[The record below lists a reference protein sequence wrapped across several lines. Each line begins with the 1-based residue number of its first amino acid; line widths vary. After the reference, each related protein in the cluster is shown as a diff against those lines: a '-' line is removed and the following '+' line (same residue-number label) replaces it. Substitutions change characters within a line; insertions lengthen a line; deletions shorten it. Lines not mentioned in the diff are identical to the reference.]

1 MSNTT
6 SLLNITDLTVT
17 FDQRAGW
24 FGWQPQRLPAL
35 RNISLRLERGK
46 ILAIVGESGSGKT
59 TLAKCIAGLLTPT
72 SGSIELPSPE
82 HRVQYVFQDP
92 FASLNPGMTVE
103 QIVLEPLTYLQS
115 KPDRQ
120 TQLTRLEQILTEV
133 GLDFTQR
140 HRYPH
145 EFSGGQC
152 QRIAIARALIAEP
165 VLLISDEPV
174 SALDVSVKAQVINL
188 LRKLNQRHGLSQI
201 FIAHD
206 LWLAR
211 YLAHDVVVL
220 YQGQIMEAGQCAA
233 IFNRPSH
240 PYTRD
245 LIDAIPVADPVQ
257 AKQRQQPAKPLL
269 TTTSTNGCAY
279 ASRCERRQAKCLQQ
293 IPELQPTARETQV
306 ACFYP
311 MVE

>member
-1 MSNTT
+1 MASTS
-6 SLLNITDLTVT
+6 SLLNITDLNVT
-17 FDQRAGW
+17 FTQRI
-24 FGWQPQRLPAL
+24 GWQTQRLRAL
-35 RNISLRLERGK
+35 RNINLHLERGK
-46 ILAIVGESGSGKT
+46 ILAIVGESGCGKT
-59 TLAKCIAGLLTPT
+59 TLAKCIAGLLAPT
-72 SGSIELPSPE
+72 SGSIELPSSGQ
-82 HRVQYVFQDP
+82 RVQYVFQDP

-103 QIVLEPLTYLQS
+103 QIVLEPLNYLTP

-120 TQLTRLEQILTEV
+120 TQLAKLESIFAEV
-133 GLDFTQR
+133 GLDYEQR
-140 HRYPH
+140 QRYPH

-188 LRKLNQRHGLSQI
+188 LRKLNQQRGLSQI

-211 YLAHDVVVL
+211 YLSDDIVVL
-220 YQGQIMEAGQCAA
+220 YQGQVMEAGQCAA

-245 LIDAIPVADPVQ
+245 LIDAIPVADPAQ
-257 AKQRQQPAKPLL
+257 AKQGHQHTKPL
-269 TTTSTNGCAY
+269 TTIATSGCAY
-279 ASRCERRQAKCLQQ
+279 APRCERRQPNCLQQ
-293 IPELQPTARETQV
+293 IPELQQTARGTQV

-311 MVE
+311 MVQ